1 MCVKASIR
9 ADAEHVGELPE
20 DKNMSMVEALFAPET
35 LQGPYADFYQ
45 RAMTELLCWRM
56 LHDGSDQLAPLLD
69 GEVDPTAFDAIGIQL
84 GEA

>member
-1 MCVKASIR
+1 MWVKASIR
-9 ADAEHVGELPE
+9 QKLTRRELPE
-20 DKNMSMVEALFAPET
+20 DTDMSMVEALFAPET

-56 LHDGSDQLAPLLD
+56 LHDGSDQVAPLLD
-69 GEVDPTAFDAIGIQL
+69 GELDPTAFDAIGIQL